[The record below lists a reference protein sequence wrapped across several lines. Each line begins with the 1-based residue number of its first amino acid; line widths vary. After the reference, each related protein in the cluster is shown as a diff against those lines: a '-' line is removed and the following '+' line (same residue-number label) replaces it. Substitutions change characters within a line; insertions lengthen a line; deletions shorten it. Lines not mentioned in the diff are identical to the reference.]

1 MKVYLLLVL
10 ILSTVGLV
18 AQTEFPSLSPKGSIE
33 QKVGV
38 TTISIAYERP
48 IARGRTI
55 FGELVPF
62 GTLWRTG
69 AGNGTKIKFDDAV
82 VIDNEVIPAGQYSL
96 FTIPDKQE
104 WTIILNSDASI
115 YGLEGYDET
124 KDVIRFKTKV
134 KIIDS
139 YYESFTVD
147 IDLMEANAELN
158 ISWENTRVTF
168 KINTQTDKR
177 LMKMVKEEYLSG
189 KVKDPDLLAMGAD
202 YYYFLNT
209 ELETASKLINS
220 AIQLRKV
227 TWYYDLKVDLL
238 TKRKQY
244 KEALETLKT
253 AMDYAKTN
261 PENWADE
268 RLLRVS
274 EVHEIKMKDLLSKI
288 KN

>member
-1 MKVYLLLVL
+1 MKVYLLLL
-10 ILSTVGLV
+10 LTLSAVGLV

-33 QKVGV
+33 QKVGI

-55 FGELVPF
+55 FGELIPY
-62 GTLWRTG
+62 GKLWRTG

-82 VIDNEVIPAGQYSL
+82 VIDDTVLPAGQYSL

-104 WTIILNSDASI
+104 WTIILNSDPTI
-115 YGLEGYDET
+115 YGLEGYDKT
-124 KDVIRFKTKV
+124 KDVIRFKTKAN
-134 KIIDS
+134 IS
-139 YYESFTVD
+139 NRYYESFTID
-147 IDLMEANAELN
+147 IDLVAANAELN

-168 KINTQTDKR
+168 EIKTQTDKR

-189 KVKDPDLLAMGAD
+189 NVEDPDLLAVGAD

-209 ELETASKLINS
+209 ELETALKLIS
-220 AIQLRKV
+220 RAIDLRKV
-227 TWYYDLKVDLL
+227 SWFYNLKIDLL

-244 KEALETLKT
+244 KEALKTLKT
-253 AMDYAKTN
+253 AIDFVKTN
-261 PENWADE
+261 PENWTDE
-268 RLLRVS
+268 RRLMVS
-274 EVHEIKMKDLLSKI
+274 EAHAIKMKDLLSKI

>member
-1 MKVYLLLVL
+1 MKVYLLLL
-10 ILSTVGLV
+10 LTLSTVGLA
-18 AQTEFPSLSPKGSIE
+18 AQTEFPSLSPKGRIE

-38 TTISIAYERP
+38 TTISIVYERP
-48 IARGRTI
+48 IARGRAI
-55 FGELVPF
+55 FGELVPL
-62 GTLWRTG
+62 GKLWRTG

-82 VIDNEVIPAGQYSL
+82 VLDDIVIPAGQYSL

-104 WTIILNSDASI
+104 WMIILNSDSTI
-115 YGLEGYDET
+115 YGLEGYDKT

-134 KIIDS
+134 KMTDS

-147 IDLMEANAELN
+147 IDLIEANAKLN
-158 ISWENTRVTF
+158 ISWENTRVSF
-168 KINTQTDKR
+168 KIRTQTDKR
-177 LMKMVKEEYLSG
+177 LVKMVKEEYLSG

-209 ELETASKLINS
+209 ELETALKLINR
-220 AIQLRKV
+220 AIDLRKES
-227 TWYYDLKVDLL
+227 WYYDLKINLL
-238 TKRKQY
+238 TKRKQF

-253 AMDYAKTN
+253 AMDYLKTN
-261 PENWADE
+261 PENWTDE

>member
-1 MKVYLLLVL
+1 MKVYLLLL
-10 ILSTVGLV
+10 LTLSAVGLV

-33 QKVGV
+33 QKVGI
-38 TTISIAYERP
+38 TTISIEYERP

-55 FGELVPF
+55 FGELIPY
-62 GTLWRTG
+62 GKLWRTG

-82 VIDNEVIPAGQYSL
+82 VIDDTVLPAGQYSL

-104 WTIILNSDASI
+104 WTIILNSDPTI
-115 YGLEGYDET
+115 YGLEGYDKT

-134 KIIDS
+134 KITDS
-139 YYESFTVD
+139 DYESFTVD
-147 IDLMEANAELN
+147 IDLIEANAELN

-168 KINTQTDKR
+168 EIKTQTDKR

-189 KVKDPDLLAMGAD
+189 NVEDPDLLAVGAD

-209 ELETASKLINS
+209 ELETALKLIS
-220 AIQLRKV
+220 RAIDLRKV
-227 TWYYDLKVDLL
+227 SWFYDLKIDLL

-244 KEALETLKT
+244 KEALKTLKT
-253 AMDYAKTN
+253 AIDFVKTN
-261 PENWADE
+261 PENWTDE
-268 RLLRVS
+268 RRLMVS
-274 EVHEIKMKDLLSKI
+274 EAHAIKMKDLLSKI